1 MCVVSKSLV
10 CASSKTYVLRIR
22 EDCFDR
28 VVRLLEERGKVTAKY
43 GPLVKG
49 IFRDAVVTLVKP
61 DKVQVILQFSGMTIE
76 EFERELESLG

>member
-1 MCVVSKSLV
+1 MCVISRNLV

-28 VVRLLEERGKVTAKY
+28 VVRLLEERGSISAKY

-49 IFRDAVVTLVKP
+49 VFREAVITLVKP
-61 DKVQVILQFSGMTIE
+61 DKVQVILQFSSMSIE
-76 EFERELESLG
+76 EFEKELESLG